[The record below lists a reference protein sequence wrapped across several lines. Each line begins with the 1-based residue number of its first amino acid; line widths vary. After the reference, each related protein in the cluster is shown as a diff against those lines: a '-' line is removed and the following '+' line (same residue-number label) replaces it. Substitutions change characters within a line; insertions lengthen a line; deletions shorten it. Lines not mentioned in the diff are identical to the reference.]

1 MIHVVCGP
9 WIYIVHFYGQS
20 PHTCTYQ
27 TNCAHYLEDLHSIST
42 LQLCNRHDG
51 AGRLDATNE
60 RHRLLLQVGQK
71 LVQIKI
77 QNILLNIHYIFVNKW
92 IPIIIAW
99 KTTTERK
106 ENGGCNAWTIKR
118 WHLENGLSGNAK
130 KKTKKNNR
138 YSESFFRQL
147 NIFQLIYCWHFS
159 LNQPY
164 IVKGCVKQRSV
175 DQTIFYINDKPE
187 QICITLFMSHSWCTD
202 LIIRLT

>member
-1 MIHVVCGP
+1 MKVKCRMFLWFTLSADHGFTV
-9 WIYIVHFYGQS
+9 VHFYGQS

-77 QNILLNIHYIFVNKW
+77 QNILLNVHYIFVNKW

-99 KTTTERK
+99 KKKSTERK
-106 ENGGCNAWTIKR
+106 ENRDCNAWTNQTLTFGKWNFRKWIKKIKWIFR
-118 WHLENGLSGNAK
+118 IL
-130 KKTKKNNR
+130 
-138 YSESFFRQL
+138 FRQQSF

-164 IVKGCVKQRSV
+164 IVNGCVKQRSI
-175 DQTIFYINDKPE
+175 DQIIF
-187 QICITLFMSHSWCTD
+187 
-202 LIIRLT
+202 